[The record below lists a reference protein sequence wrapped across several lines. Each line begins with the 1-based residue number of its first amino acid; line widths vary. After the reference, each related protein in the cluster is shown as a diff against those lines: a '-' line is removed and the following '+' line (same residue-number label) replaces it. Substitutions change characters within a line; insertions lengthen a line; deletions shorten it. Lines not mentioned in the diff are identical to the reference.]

1 MDLFCT
7 PVLIADNL
15 RRLMARD
22 GLTVEMLIDRTRLN
36 RRTIKSLLQG
46 RATRPHAKTLNR
58 LATGLDV
65 CVDELFQNPSTLAQ
79 RQFDRQTNPAVDELA
94 ARQPQLFAGWTRED
108 FDELYSRVGTG
119 GALTITGA
127 RQVTEAM
134 NHKRQLQAKISLLL
148 ESSEADLLESLVEA
162 LYRRVLVDDDTQT
175 MTDEDAPIPSSTFST
190 TIGSS

>member
-127 RQVTEAM
+127 RQVAEAM

-175 MTDEDAPIPSSTFST
+175 MTDDAPISSSTFST